1 MTAQEQHRSLGIRGV
16 ILTILPRWGDVVSA
30 CCPIP
35 EESVIEDMLREL
47 PGIEEVVVLPEAAQY
62 TVYYQPNE
70 IEVDAILRSLRFDGY
85 DSHILYMFRIV
96 G

>member
-1 MTAQEQHRSLGIRGV
+1 
-16 ILTILPRWGDVVSA
+16 
-30 CCPIP
+30 
-35 EESVIEDMLREL
+35 MLREL
-47 PGIEEVVVLPEAAQY
+47 PGIEEVVVLPEAALY

-85 DSHILYMFRIV
+85 DSHILHMFRVV

>member
-1 MTAQEQHRSLGIRGV
+1 M
-16 ILTILPRWGDVVSA
+16 
-30 CCPIP
+30 
-35 EESVIEDMLREL
+35 IEDMLREL
-47 PGIEEVVVLPEAAQY
+47 PGIDEVVVLPEAAQY

-85 DSHILYMFRIV
+85 DPHILHMFRVV